1 MTAPENPY
9 FARALVNRY
18 WKHFFGRGLVDP
30 EDDVRA
36 TNPATNPELLDA
48 LAAHFVKSGFD
59 LQDLV
64 KTICKSNTYQL
75 SAEPNQYNADDRQ
88 NFSRYYPRRLPAE
101 VLLDAI
107 DSLFGQRTK
116 FAGMPVGTRAVQLPD
131 SGFDSFFLT
140 AFGRPQAVSACECER
155 TGDASLVQSLHLTNS
170 AALQQQL
177 AADEGR
183 AAKLAADAARGYDEK
198 IRELYLTAFSREPQ
212 QAERERLTSYFS
224 AVKPDDKAAT
234 RAAYEDALWALVNTK
249 EFLFNH

>member
-1 MTAPENPY
+1 MTAPENPF

-30 EDDVRA
+30 EDDMRE

-64 KTICKSNTYQL
+64 RTICKSNTYQL
-75 SAEPNQYNADDRQ
+75 SAEPNEYNADDRQ

-107 DSLFGQRTK
+107 DNLFGQRTK
-116 FAGMPVGTRAVQLPD
+116 FAGMPLGTRAVQLPD

-170 AALQQQL
+170 DCA
-177 AADEGR
+177 
-183 AAKLAADAARGYDEK
+183 
-198 IRELYLTAFSREPQ
+198 P
-212 QAERERLTSYFS
+212 
-224 AVKPDDKAAT
+224 AAT
-234 RAAYEDALWALVNTK
+234 VGRRRPRRATGNRHRSVTTMKKFANSISPRLRGSRSKLNGNA
-249 EFLFNH
+249 